1 MDSVPHEVDREDGRV
16 RPVLHRVRQYKTFH
30 PQWIDGGDGD
40 GGEDAGARHAGQ
52 DGHAGVLHGI
62 QGGDE

>member
-1 MDSVPHEVDREDGRV
+1 M

-52 DGHAGVLHGI
+52 DGHAGVLYGI